1 MRKCKGDFLFRVRIM
16 IVLGGLNMEKVNV
29 LYWISIIL
37 LWEGRNGLGIYVY
50 LLVEVLILRL
60 GKTWLE
66 INV

>member
-1 MRKCKGDFLFRVRIM
+1 MRKCKGDFLFRVRIT
-16 IVLGGLNMEKVNV
+16 IVLGGLNVEKVNV